1 MDDKQYQTIIKKQK
15 DLEEYLFI
23 AKWTIVIAVV
33 GFSWL
38 IMSHIDKRFQELQ
51 DQIQANVPQK
61 FIHTDKES

>member
-23 AKWTIVIAVV
+23 AKWMIIVAVF
-33 GFSWL
+33 GFSWM
-38 IMSHIDKRFQELQ
+38 IMYQIDTKFQELQ

-61 FIHTDKES
+61 FNHTDK

>member
-23 AKWTIVIAVV
+23 AKWMIIVAVFV
-33 GFSWL
+33 FSWM
-38 IMSHIDKRFQELQ
+38 IMYQIDTRLQELQ

-61 FIHTDKES
+61 FNHTDK